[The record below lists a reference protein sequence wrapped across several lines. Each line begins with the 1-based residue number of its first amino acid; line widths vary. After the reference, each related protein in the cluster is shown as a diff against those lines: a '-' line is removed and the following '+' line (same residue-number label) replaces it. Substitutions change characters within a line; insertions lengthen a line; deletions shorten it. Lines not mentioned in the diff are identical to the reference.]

1 MAIQVNTGSVLATA
15 DQIDTINKKIREG
28 LSEVDMAIR
37 SLQQHWEGEASNS
50 CANKYEYIKHGSSD
64 ARFSVVNSVVSFMRN
79 QVGEGYE
86 ATEHSVSAAASAFK

>member
-1 MAIQVNTGSVLATA
+1 MAIQVNTASVLATA

-37 SLQQHWEGEASNS
+37 SLQQDWEGEASYS
-50 CANKYEYIKHGSSD
+50 CTNKYEYIKRDFSD
-64 ARFSVVNSVVSFMRN
+64 TRFSVINSVVSFMRN

-86 ATEHSVSAAASAFK
+86 ATEHSVSSAASAFK